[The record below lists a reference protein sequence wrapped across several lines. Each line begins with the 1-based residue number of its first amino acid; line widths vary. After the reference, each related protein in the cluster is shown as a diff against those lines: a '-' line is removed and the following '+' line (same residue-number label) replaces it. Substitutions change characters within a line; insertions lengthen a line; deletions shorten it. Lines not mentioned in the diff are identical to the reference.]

1 MKVQGIFLQILS
13 LFLFF
18 FFFKYIILP
27 EALPV
32 CGSLIKLDIA
42 AVILEDGPSF
52 ASLSNLVYA
61 LLP

>member
-1 MKVQGIFLQILS
+1 
-13 LFLFF
+13 
-18 FFFKYIILP
+18 LP